1 VGDGKNRRFQIGSGA
16 ESGEIS
22 VRDGQKKG
30 LERV

>member
-1 VGDGKNRRFQIGSGA
+1 VGDGKNPRFQIGSGA
-16 ESGEIS
+16 VSGENS